1 MTRPRARVLNP
12 KPMDNL
18 DWTDILTKLAD
29 STTSQLGH
37 ERVSAIVPL
46 ADQDE
51 ALRSFDEIAQA
62 AEVLSLGR
70 RPFMESLDLYGL
82 WAQRLN
88 KEAVLKTLELKDVRH
103 FCLEVLALG
112 EITKPHDLE
121 WVRTLNEALFDATE
135 PLSAIDQIMT
145 AEGAIRTDASETLFK
160 LFNEKNAVV
169 RQTQNI
175 LDKLVRQ
182 HELELVLQDRYV
194 TNREGRWVLPIRSG
208 RQSQFE
214 GIIHASSQ
222 SKQTVFM
229 EPKEIIPLN
238 NRLRQIELDIEEEI
252 DRLLAE
258 LSQYLY
264 TRREDF
270 TRARDV
276 LLDADVRFAQAQ
288 LTTRLQANPCAF
300 TADGL
305 KLKDLRHPMLL
316 LAKPDAVANS
326 VELSSD
332 KKLLL
337 LSGPNAGGKTVLLKA
352 IGLAA
357 QMARC
362 GLPIAAAEGSTLP
375 FFKNVDVGVGD
386 SQSVDQH
393 LSTFA
398 AHLKILNEAAHAGG
412 PDTLLL
418 IDEICGSTDPDEGTA
433 LARAFIQ
440 RFAQNG
446 SFGVIT
452 SHLGPLKLGWGE
464 GSGVINGSLEYDN
477 KSGRPTYVFLMGI
490 PGQSLALQTARRV
503 GVDPTIL
510 DAAVNFLSPEI
521 KAYHNGLEE
530 VEGMKDELRK
540 LREQSLQDSREAKE
554 AKSKY
559 HALQQTFERDRDKLM
574 DKELRKAEKK
584 IESLIEH
591 SKVDDVFKRH
601 ERLEQMRQT
610 MPDIVKAS
618 SAPKPAAVRIETA
631 EDFGRAYPPGT
642 KVFAV
647 TIGRDAVIQGT
658 PNAKGEIAILS
669 NSMRLLVPWTQ
680 LKPAQQASNP
690 TVEVVRRAG
699 EVASVMD
706 QDRQIDVRGR
716 SVTEAVALLESQ
728 LDVAALN
735 QESRL
740 KVVHGHGTD
749 TLKKGVRAYLSRS
762 HYVKVWK
769 AGTPESGGD
778 GVTWVELRD

>member
-1 MTRPRARVLNP
+1 MT
-12 KPMDNL
+12 NL
-18 DWTDILTKLAD
+18 DWNDILARLAD
-29 STTSQLGH
+29 LTTSQLGH
-37 ERVSAIVPL
+37 ERVAAIAPL
-46 ADQDE
+46 GDA
-51 ALRSFDEIAQA
+51 AAAARSFTEIAEAQG
-62 AEVLSLGR
+62 VLAMGR
-70 RPFMESLDLYGL
+70 RPFAESLDLYGL
-82 WAQRLN
+82 WAQRLA
-88 KEAVLKTLELKDVRH
+88 KEATLKTLELRDVRH
-103 FCLEVLALG
+103 FCLEVLALS
-112 EITKPHDLE
+112 EILKPHFDSE
-121 WVRTLNEALFDATE
+121 WATAIAGVLFDATE

-145 AEGAIRTDASETLFK
+145 AEGAIRTDASETLYK
-160 LFNEKNAVV
+160 LYNEKNAVV
-169 RQTQNI
+169 RQTQGI

-238 NRLRQIELDIEEEI
+238 NRLRQIEVDIEEEI

-258 LSQYLY
+258 LSAYLF
-264 TRREDF
+264 TRRADF
-270 TRARDV
+270 TAGRDA

-288 LTTRLQANPCAF
+288 LATRMQATPCTF
-300 TADGL
+300 SEHSL
-305 KLKDLRHPMLL
+305 ILKDLRHPLL
-316 LAKPDAVANS
+316 LLNNPEVVANT
-326 VELSSD
+326 VELSFD
-332 KKLLL
+332 KRLLL

-352 IGLAA
+352 VGLAA

-362 GLPIAAAEGSTLP
+362 GLPIAAADGSSLP
-375 FFKNVDVGVGD
+375 FFKNVFVGVGD

-398 AHLKILNEAAHAGG
+398 AHLKILNEAAHVGG
-412 PDTLLL
+412 ADTLLL
-418 IDEICGSTDPDEGTA
+418 IDEICGSTDPEEGTA

-440 RFAQNG
+440 RFAKNQ

-452 SHLGPLKLGWGE
+452 SHLGPLKLGWTD

-477 KSGRPTYVFLMGI
+477 KSGRPTYMFLMGI

-503 GVDPTIL
+503 GVDPEIL

-521 KAYHNGLEE
+521 KAYHTGLEE

-540 LREQSLQDSREAKE
+540 LREQSIKDSRAANE
-554 AKSKY
+554 AKSRF
-559 HALQQTFERDRDKLM
+559 HAMQATFERDRDKLM

-618 SAPKPAAVRIETA
+618 AVAAARPAPARIETA
-631 EDFGRAYPPGT
+631 EEFGRAYPPGT

-647 TIGRDAVIQGT
+647 TIGRDAVIQSA
-658 PNAKGEIAILS
+658 PNAKGEIAVLS

-680 LKPAQQASNP
+680 LKPAQQATNP

-699 EVASVMD
+699 EVASPMD
-706 QDRQIDVRGR
+706 QDRNVDVRGR
-716 SVTEAVALLESQ
+716 TVTEAVALLESQ

-740 KVVHGHGTD
+740 KIVHGHGTD

-762 HYVKVWK
+762 HYVKTWK